1 MFRHP
6 HITENSNHIPPRYAS
21 FQTGAAASKL
31 RTKRKPSF
39 VPTGKEN
46 NPSHASVRSSNEI
59 LIFPAKSNPFGLNG
73 PWNNCEALAFLEGLE
88 SYGPGRWKKIA
99 KLVPTR

>member
-6 HITENSNHIPPRYAS
+6 HITENSDNIPHRYES
-21 FQTGAAASKL
+21 FQRRTAASKL
-31 RTKRKPSF
+31 RTKRTPSV
-39 VPTGKEN
+39 VPKGKEN
-46 NPSHASVRSSNEI
+46 NPSLVSVRSSNEI
-59 LIFPAKSNPFGLNG
+59 LILPAKNNPFGLNG

-88 SYGPGRWKKIA
+88 SFGPGRWKKIA